1 MAITNLGTRVSRFGT
16 ATIAPLAP
24 AGQPNAS
31 TVDGQ
36 QIDLLDYEGDI
47 VFQIV
52 STATGAADKTCTFS
66 LVESDT
72 TTDGDFAAISTAGGG
87 ALTVTH
93 ANAAINVIF
102 QRNCD
107 NLKRYVRL
115 RLVTVGSS
123 LAGHYAATGFGS
135 KKYGA

>member
-24 AGQPNAS
+24 ANQPNAT
-31 TVDGQ
+31 TVNGEK
-36 QIDLLDYEGDI
+36 IDLLDYEGDI

-52 STATGAADKTCTFS
+52 STATGDAAKTCTFS
-66 LVESDT
+66 LLESDT

-87 ALTVTH
+87 PLTVTH
-93 ANAAINVIF
+93 GETAINVIF